1 MQCRS
6 CGRKIGFGESVDN
19 GICPRCR
26 RVDRSGRGAAGVG
39 FALVWFGF
47 RVLSHGDAGL
57 IVILLGV
64 AAIFVP
70 LFLLLK
76 RALQRRNAPPDE
88 QETEGGPQIAGQ
100 ACVACEEKILSVL
113 EAAAPCTKCGAA
125 VHEDCIGKHMIAAH
139 GGSKKHPYRK

>member
-39 FALVWFGF
+39 FALVWFGSH
-47 RVLSHGDAGL
+47 VLSHGDAEL
-57 IVILLGV
+57 VLLLLG
-64 AAIFVP
+64 AFS
-70 LFLLLK
+70 LFSLLT
-76 RALQRRNAPPDE
+76 RALQRRNARRDE

-100 ACVACEEKILSVL
+100 VCVACEEKILSVL
-113 EAAAPCTKCGAA
+113 EAAAPCTRCGAA

-139 GGSKKHPYRK
+139 GGSKKHPYRR